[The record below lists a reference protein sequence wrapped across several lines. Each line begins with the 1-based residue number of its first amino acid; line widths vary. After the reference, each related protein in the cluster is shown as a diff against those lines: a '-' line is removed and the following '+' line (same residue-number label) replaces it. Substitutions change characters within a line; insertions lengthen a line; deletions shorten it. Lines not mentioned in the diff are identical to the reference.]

1 MGQYEPEKTAYLDT
15 FHAVVYRFKKTI
27 KLYFLVGMKEVCGDA
42 ISLEPILSS
51 KKILKESCLLQ
62 LATYGRC

>member
-15 FHAVVYRFKKTI
+15 FHAVVYRL